1 MVSALPLRPQLL
13 GSGYAVRLPA
23 FEGPL
28 DLLLHLIETQELD
41 ISAISLVAVTD
52 QYLQTLAQLE
62 EIEPGALAD
71 FLVVASRL
79 LYIKSYHLLPKPRP
93 ASEEDEE
100 EAAGDALV
108 RQLLEYRRFKE
119 VASHLR
125 RREEQGLRV
134 YVRTAAPPE
143 VPARLDVSNIDVGKL
158 QAALRRVL
166 QRMPVDQPLPR
177 VKTYAITVAEQ
188 IANVRAY
195 LRAEASRR
203 TQSGGNPGVN
213 FQELLSRSATR
224 LEVIVTFLA
233 ILELVKL
240 GEIEVVQDSIF
251 AEIQL
256 SSHPAA
262 ADGAVND
269 GAKDGAVA
277 EEPIGEPPS
286 QVP

>member
-1 MVSALPLRPQLL
+1 MSSTLPLRPQLL

-23 FEGPL
+23 YEGPL

-52 QYLQTLAQLE
+52 QYLQTLAKLE

-93 ASEEDEE
+93 AADEDEE
-100 EAAGDALV
+100 EAGDALV

-119 VASHLR
+119 VAGHLR
-125 RREEQGLRV
+125 TREEQGLRV
-134 YVRTAAPPE
+134 YVRSAPPPE
-143 VPARLDVSNIDVGKL
+143 VPARLDVSNIDVSKL

-166 QRMPVDQPLPR
+166 QRMPVDLPLPR

-188 IANVRAY
+188 IENVRTY
-195 LRAEASRR
+195 LQAETKKRLGAGNRAAVS
-203 TQSGGNPGVN
+203 

-233 ILELVKL
+233 VLELVKM

-256 SSHPAA
+256 SPHAETPPN
-262 ADGAVND
+262 ADGASSA
-269 GAKDGAVA
+269 GLA
-277 EEPIGEPPS
+277 S
-286 QVP
+286 S